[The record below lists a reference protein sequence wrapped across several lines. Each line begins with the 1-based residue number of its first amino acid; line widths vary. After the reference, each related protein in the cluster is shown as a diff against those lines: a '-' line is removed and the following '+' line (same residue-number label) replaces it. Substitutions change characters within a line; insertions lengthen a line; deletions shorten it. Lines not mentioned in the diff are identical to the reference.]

1 LALLAFGGAS
11 KDELLAVA
19 SLAILNDGSLVL
31 LFFYLASLVAIR

>member
-11 KDELLAVA
+11 KDELPAVA
-19 SLAILNDGSLVL
+19 SLAILNGSLVL